1 MDIINQAMLF
11 LLNGIY
17 DLVGNYGLAVVLLTV
32 AIRLILWPVNS
43 SQTRN
48 MKKMQEL
55 QPKLKELQDKHKD
68 NPQKMQESM
77 MKFYAEHKFNP
88 MAGCLPML
96 IQLPIFIGLFG
107 ALNSPAF
114 LIESVN
120 QNFLFVDQLSA
131 TLHSHAGQPLDGT
144 FSVKDGDKFS
154 TATTAKMV
162 LKNGTEKELKIKNKQ
177 KVLTLSPQPLLP
189 GEPVKMSLNFKEL
202 APALGPEYLEL
213 IDSVKMDVVDEKTKE
228 VEVVTLVNDGATIE
242 ANVPTVE
249 GKTTWNM
256 GVLVLIIMYA
266 VMMWLYQKVM
276 SPAKK
281 AEPAKDAQG
290 EMQQKMMKMLP
301 MMFVVMLFFIPMP
314 AGVLLYLVVTTALM
328 FAQTAWVN
336 FAEGKKEE
344 SLGKSP
350 SNLVVD
356 VKTK

>member
-11 LLNGIY
+11 LLNSIY
-17 DLVGNYGLAVVLLTV
+17 SVVGNYGLAIVLLTV
-32 AIRLILWPVNS
+32 LIRVLLWPVNS

-68 NPQKMQESM
+68 NPQKMQEAM

-107 ALNSPAF
+107 ALNSPHF
-114 LIESVN
+114 LTESVG

-131 TLHSHAGQPLDGT
+131 TLHSHAGQPLDDE
-144 FSVKDGDKFS
+144 FSVKEGDKF
-154 TATTAKMV
+154 TTAKNATMI
-162 LKNGTEKELKIKNKQ
+162 LKSGKETALKIKHPN
-177 KVLTLSPQPLLP
+177 KVLNISPQPIIP
-189 GEPVKMSLNFKEL
+189 GEPVTMSFDLKEQ
-202 APALGPEYLEL
+202 GFGEEYMEL
-213 IDSVKMDVVDEKTKE
+213 IDTVKVDVVNEKTKE
-228 VEVVTLVNDGATIE
+228 VEIITLANNGSSVNAS
-242 ANVPTVE
+242 VPTVQ
-249 GKTTWNM
+249 GTVNWNM
-256 GVLVLIIMYA
+256 GVLALIVLYA
-266 VMMWLYQKVM
+266 LMMWLYQKVM
-276 SPAKK
+276 SPSKNK
-281 AEPAKDAQG
+281 EPAKDAQG

-336 FAEGKKEE
+336 FREDGKNPDSGKK
-344 SLGKSP
+344 P

-356 VKTK
+356 VKSK